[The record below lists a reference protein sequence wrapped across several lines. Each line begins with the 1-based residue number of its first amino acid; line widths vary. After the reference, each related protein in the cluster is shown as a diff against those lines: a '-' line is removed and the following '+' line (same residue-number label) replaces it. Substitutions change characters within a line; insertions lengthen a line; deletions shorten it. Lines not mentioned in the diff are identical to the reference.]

1 MWLENL
7 KELKKSKGMT
17 TKQIADATKIPEST
31 IKRIFSGETDDPYV
45 STIHRIV
52 TVLGGSLD
60 HILADTNAVLA
71 SESLVEAKETA
82 GVIEAERDL
91 VAAENEMLKAKNA
104 ALTTELELLKK
115 ELGYTVLKKDENGMA
130 EYTIF
135 NEKRKIGVN
144 VQFNADDLPY
154 FVQWKMLSKGE
165 YVMGLEPMNSDMYG
179 PKLGQEGCPAPVLG
193 PRESKTYKATLR
205 FIDKL

>member
-115 ELGYTVLKKDENGMA
+115 ELGYKEEILA
-130 EYTIF
+130 LHSY
-135 NEKRKIGVN
+135 
-144 VQFNADDLPY
+144 
-154 FVQWKMLSKGE
+154 
-165 YVMGLEPMNSDMYG
+165 
-179 PKLGQEGCPAPVLG
+179 
-193 PRESKTYKATLR
+193 YKAH
-205 FIDKL
+205 I

>member
-71 SESLVEAKETA
+71 SETLQEAKENA
-82 GVIEAERDL
+82 NAIEAERDL
-91 VAAENEMLKAKNA
+91 VL
-104 ALTTELELLKK
+104 TELEMLRAKTTAQEAEITLLKERLQHK
-115 ELGYTVLKKDENGMA
+115 EELLALHNYYNKLKPN
-130 EYTIF
+130 
-135 NEKRKIGVN
+135 N
-144 VQFNADDLPY
+144 
-154 FVQWKMLSKGE
+154 
-165 YVMGLEPMNSDMYG
+165 
-179 PKLGQEGCPAPVLG
+179 
-193 PRESKTYKATLR
+193 
-205 FIDKL
+205 